1 MIEVR
6 YVPTKRNI
14 ADLFTKG
21 LPTETLRYLKP
32 LMNGGSSITSLL
44 KVIADEGGQS
54 KSGNGQSQN
63 GSGPPENGTGEDH
76 GEVREE
82 EPSRTESSKK

>member
-1 MIEVR
+1 MVEVK
-6 YVPTKRNI
+6 YVPTKRNV

-21 LPTETLRYLKP
+21 VPTETLKYLKP
-32 LMNGGSSITSLL
+32 YMTGGTSLTALL